1 MNQTHLCTHT
11 HTHTRYPVILSIENH
26 CSIPQQH
33 RMAEIM
39 DEIFGDFLFKVDR
52 DDDCEYLPSPEQ
64 LKYKILI
71 KVISE

>member
-1 MNQTHLCTHT
+1 
-11 HTHTRYPVILSIENH
+11 
-26 CSIPQQH
+26 
-33 RMAEIM
+33 MAEIM